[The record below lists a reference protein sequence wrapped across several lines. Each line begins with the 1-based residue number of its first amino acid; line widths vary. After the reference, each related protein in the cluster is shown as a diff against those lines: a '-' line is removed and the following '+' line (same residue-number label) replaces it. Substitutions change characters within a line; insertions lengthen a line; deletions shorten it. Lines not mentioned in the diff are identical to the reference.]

1 MRPHSDVIR
10 ETSRL
15 SLHAQEEFTLL
26 LYNIFTLD
34 RSQIISRGIGTPK
47 HTTDSRG
54 G

>member
-1 MRPHSDVIR
+1 MWPHSDVIR

-15 SLHAQEEFTLL
+15 SLHAQEEFPLL
-26 LYNIFTLD
+26 LYYTFTSD
-34 RSQIISRGIGTPK
+34 RSQIISKGIGTPK